1 MKIIIAHNLYQPF
14 ARGGAEQFSQELV
27 DTLVALGHEVAVLTT
42 KPRGARVADTEQ
54 IKYLPSLY
62 YHLAEVP
69 KALRLVW
76 HWYNV
81 RNRQTEKKL
90 SNWSFARE
98 ADLIITNNLQGL
110 GLSFASALQKQG
122 KKWVHIIHDLQL
134 LHPSGLVNYGQEFV
148 LAKSAASQ
156 YQNLVKKYLG
166 EPDLVISPSK
176 WILDWHRQYGFFEQS
191 LAMVLAHPYPRR
203 QMLPRQ
209 VTADCQFLYLGQV
222 EEHKGVILLL
232 EAFKNFCQQS
242 KVKAQLTIAGE
253 GTVLNLLK
261 LNYQN
266 LPVNFVG
273 RLPAPGVAN
282 LLAQTSCLVVPSL
295 CYENWPTVIIEAAL
309 AQTPVIASELGGN
322 KELIHN
328 QEYLFV
334 PTVEAL
340 TAKLLWMATNRQV
353 VTAPV
358 LPELLSGEDY
368 IKKILE
374 IIATK

>member
-166 EPDLVISPSK
+166 QPNLVISPSK
-176 WILDWHRQYGFFEQS
+176 WILDWHRQYGFFERASSS
-191 LAMVLAHPYPRR
+191 LS
-203 QMLPRQ
+203 
-209 VTADCQFLYLGQV
+209 TSAD
-222 EEHKGVILLL
+222 
-232 EAFKNFCQQS
+232 
-242 KVKAQLTIAGE
+242 
-253 GTVLNLLK
+253 
-261 LNYQN
+261 
-266 LPVNFVG
+266 
-273 RLPAPGVAN
+273 VA
-282 LLAQTSCLVVPSL
+282 
-295 CYENWPTVIIEAAL
+295 
-309 AQTPVIASELGGN
+309 
-322 KELIHN
+322 
-328 QEYLFV
+328 
-334 PTVEAL
+334 
-340 TAKLLWMATNRQV
+340 
-353 VTAPV
+353 
-358 LPELLSGEDY
+358 
-368 IKKILE
+368 
-374 IIATK
+374 